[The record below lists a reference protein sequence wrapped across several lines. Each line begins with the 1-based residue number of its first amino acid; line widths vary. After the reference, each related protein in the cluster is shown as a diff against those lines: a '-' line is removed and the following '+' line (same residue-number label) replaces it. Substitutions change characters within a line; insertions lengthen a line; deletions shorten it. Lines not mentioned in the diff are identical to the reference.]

1 MYILV
6 AILIFGVLI
15 FTHELGHFL
24 TAKLFGVRVNE
35 FAICMGPAILQMK
48 VGETTYSLR
57 CIPIGGFCAMEGE
70 DETSDD
76 PRAFTSARRWKRAI
90 ILMAGSAMNFLSGL
104 LILVIMFSTVSAF
117 STPTIAKLYEDCPYH
132 GEEALQE
139 GDTLYEIDGRRVYLY
154 SDVSMLLNRNDTG
167 IFDLTVRRDGEL
179 VELNDFAMTPRPYE
193 EDGKTVYRYG
203 FYFASED
210 KTVTAVL
217 KNTWYSALDFARM
230 VWMSLEDLIS
240 GLVSVNDMSGPV
252 GIVSVIAETGS
263 SSQTTGAAAM
273 NIAYLAA
280 FIAVNLAVMNMLP
293 IPALD
298 GGRVFFLLITAFIER
313 LIGRKI
319 DPKYEGYVHAAGM
332 ILLLVFIAYVSF
344 RDIWKLFAGV

>member
-1 MYILV
+1 
-6 AILIFGVLI
+6 
-15 FTHELGHFL
+15 
-24 TAKLFGVRVNE
+24 
-35 FAICMGPAILQMK
+35 
-48 VGETTYSLR
+48 
-57 CIPIGGFCAMEGE
+57 
-70 DETSDD
+70 
-76 PRAFTSARRWKRAI
+76 
-90 ILMAGSAMNFLSGL
+90 
-104 LILVIMFSTVSAF
+104 
-117 STPTIAKLYEDCPYH
+117 
-132 GEEALQE
+132 
-139 GDTLYEIDGRRVYLY
+139 
-154 SDVSMLLNRNDTG
+154 
-167 IFDLTVRRDGEL
+167 
-179 VELNDFAMTPRPYE
+179 
-193 EDGKTVYRYG
+193 
-203 FYFASED
+203 
-210 KTVTAVL
+210 
-217 KNTWYSALDFARM
+217 M

-298 GGRVFFLLITAFIER
+298 GGRVFFLLLTAFIER
-313 LIGRKI
+313 LLGRKI